1 MSALDPK
8 RTLVTKFAV
17 MHKVAFRLND
27 MVGCELSAEKA
38 HMKRR
43 DFIKLVGGAAAT
55 WPVTTRAQQGRT
67 AYVAVFSY
75 SKENDPEAKFYNET
89 WLKRL
94 AKFGWSQG
102 RNLQIEYRYTGGNA
116 DLVQQYAAELA
127 ALNPDVVLVAGGRQV
142 GPLQQVTRTLPIV
155 FVQVSDAVGT
165 GFVQSLARPGGNA
178 TGFTNFEF
186 DISGKWLELLKQIAP
201 NTTRTAVLRDSRNQA
216 GTAQFGVIQG
226 LARTLGVTEVRPVDL
241 QDPSEIERAIVEFS
255 REPNG
260 GLIVTPNGLAI
271 VHRELIINLAAR
283 YKLPAI
289 YPFRFFAES
298 GGLLAYGPDVADQY
312 RRAAAYVDRILKGE
326 KPGELPVEQ
335 STKLDLS
342 LNMKTA
348 KSLGITV
355 PPTLLARVDTVIE

>member
-1 MSALDPK
+1 MHRTCPLLGAKRTSVCALHMSALDPK
-8 RTLVTKFAV
+8 RTLVTKFVV

-67 AYVAVFSY
+67 AHVAVFSY
-75 SKENDPEAKFYNET
+75 SKENDPEAKFYSET

-94 AKFGWSQG
+94 AEFGWSQG
-102 RNLQIEYRYTGGNA
+102 RNLRIEYRYTGGNA

-289 YPFRFFAES
+289 YPFAS
-298 GGLLAYGPDVADQY
+298 SPKVAVCWPTG
-312 RRAAAYVDRILKGE
+312 RTWPINIGVL
-326 KPGELPVEQ
+326 
-335 STKLDLS
+335 
-342 LNMKTA
+342 
-348 KSLGITV
+348 
-355 PPTLLARVDTVIE
+355 PPTWTVS